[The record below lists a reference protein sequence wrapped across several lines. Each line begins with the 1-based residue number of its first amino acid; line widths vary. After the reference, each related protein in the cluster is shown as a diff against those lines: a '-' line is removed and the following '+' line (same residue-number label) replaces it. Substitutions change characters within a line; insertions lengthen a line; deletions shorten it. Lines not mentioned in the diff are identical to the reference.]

1 MLAPGIV
8 LDELFSVVYYCFIC
22 GLNIWTLLYDTYAMP
37 CYVVTEFQF
46 TRKCF
51 GQVSGWLRRFGVS
64 IPRGRISA
72 RLARSTRQ
80 QILHSETFIHSPLQL
95 AGQQL

>member
-37 CYVVTEFQF
+37 CYVVTEF
-46 TRKCF
+46 
-51 GQVSGWLRRFGVS
+51 
-64 IPRGRISA
+64 
-72 RLARSTRQ
+72 
-80 QILHSETFIHSPLQL
+80 
-95 AGQQL
+95 